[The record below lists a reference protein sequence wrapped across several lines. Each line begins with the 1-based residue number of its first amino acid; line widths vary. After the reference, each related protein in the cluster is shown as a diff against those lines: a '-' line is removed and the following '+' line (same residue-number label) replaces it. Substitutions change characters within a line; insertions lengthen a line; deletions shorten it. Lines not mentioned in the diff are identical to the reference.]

1 MSSDSS
7 NVGWSHLLP
16 VNGRSLMGIVYCWF
30 LNSVAE
36 FHSLFKQILLPKRKG
51 REHGYLLLRYRIYL
65 NILRY
70 ILLIN
75 KDPEYVILLKM
86 QLW

>member
-1 MSSDSS
+1 MDFGLVYLGLF
-7 NVGWSHLLP
+7 NP
-16 VNGRSLMGIVYCWF
+16 VSIQTRI
-30 LNSVAE
+30 
-36 FHSLFKQILLPKRKG
+36 
-51 REHGYLLLRYRIYL
+51 LLRYRIYL